1 MLQSARNS
9 NSKSFLREL
18 ENALA
23 LIEKE
28 KDRAYFLS
36 KFQEVFLKRQDE
48 NAIFTGEKALKSEL
62 LVYFKQLGYVRT
74 ANIWARNIP
83 KSNR

>member
-1 MLQSARNS
+1 MLQSARS
-9 NSKSFLREL
+9 SDSKSFLREL

-48 NAIFTGEKALKSEL
+48 NVIFTGKITFN
-62 LVYFKQLGYVRT
+62 VF
-74 ANIWARNIP
+74 
-83 KSNR
+83 